1 MAPIDK
7 TPLADQVTP
16 ELDSTTDELD
26 SRRSWVI
33 VAAAAVSMFTVFA
46 IGYSFGAF
54 FESMADEFG
63 TGSGATALSFSITIA
78 VSFFLSRWT
87 GLWGD
92 RFGPRPL
99 LIAAAISLSTGL
111 LATTLAPNIYVGY
124 VTYGFGVGL
133 AIALGYVPLVS
144 AVTTWFEAKRATATG
159 IAVAGIGLGT
169 MVGSPAS
176 AALIGATSWRTTY
189 VIYAIVGAGLL
200 LGAASVAR
208 AGPSASDPGRLPS
221 FKELFSKRDFQ
232 LLYGAITFS
241 SLGLFVPFVF
251 VATYAEERGTSEV
264 WAAVLISIIG
274 GASVIGRLGLGALAD
289 RAGAMRLFRL
299 SITIMMLS
307 HVIWLTGG
315 DRYWQLV
322 IYTVVLGLS
331 YGGFIALSPVVT
343 AERFG
348 LVGLGGVLGTLYTSA
363 GIGTLAGPP
372 IAGVLRDELGYRWAI
387 GFAVTMTSVA
397 VAILMAFRPS
407 NPT

>member
-1 MAPIDK
+1 
-7 TPLADQVTP
+7 
-16 ELDSTTDELD
+16 
-26 SRRSWVI
+26 
-33 VAAAAVSMFTVFA
+33 MFTVFA
-46 IGYSFGAF
+46 VGYSFGAF
-54 FESMADEFG
+54 FESMADEFD

-99 LIAAAISLSTGL
+99 LIAAAISLCVGL
-111 LATTLAPNIYVGY
+111 LATTQAPNIYVGY

-144 AVTTWFEAKRATATG
+144 AVATWFEAKRSTATG

-176 AALIGATSWRTTY
+176 AALIEATSWRTTY

-200 LGAASVAR
+200 LASAAVSR
-208 AGPSASDPGRLPS
+208 QGPAASDPGKLPT
-221 FKELFSKRDFQ
+221 FRELFANRDFR
-232 LLYGAITFS
+232 LLFGAISCS

-251 VATYAEERGTSEV
+251 VATYAEERGTSQV
-264 WAAVLISIIG
+264 WAAVLISLIG
-274 GASVIGRLGLGALAD
+274 GTSVVGRLGLGALAD
-289 RAGAMRLFRL
+289 RIGAMRLFRL
-299 SITIMMLS
+299 SFTVMMFS

-322 IYTVVLGLS
+322 VYAVVLGIG

-348 LVGLGGVLGTLYTSA
+348 LIGLGGVLGTLYMSA
-363 GIGTLAGPP
+363 GVGTLFGPP
-372 IAGVLRDELGYRWAI
+372 IAGVLRDEFGYSWAI
-387 GFAVTMTSVA
+387 GFAAATTGVA
-397 VAILMAFRPS
+397 VVILTGFRPP
-407 NPT
+407 NQH

>member
-1 MAPIDK
+1 MSAAASP
-7 TPLADQVTP
+7 PVDQ
-16 ELDSTTDELD
+16 LD
-26 SRRSWVI
+26 SRQSWVI
-33 VAAAAVSMFTVFA
+33 VVAAAVSMFTVFA
-46 IGYSFGAF
+46 VGYSFGAF

-99 LIAAAISLSTGL
+99 LIASAASLAAGL
-111 LATTLAPNIYVGY
+111 LATTQAPNIYVGY
-124 VTYGFGVGL
+124 FTYGFGVGL

-144 AVTTWFEAKRATATG
+144 AVATWFEAKRSTATG

-176 AALIGATSWRTTY
+176 AALIDATSWRTTY
-189 VIYAIVGAGLL
+189 VIYAFVGAALL
-200 LGAASVAR
+200 LGAAVVAR
-208 AGPSASDPGRLPS
+208 PGPGASDPGRLPS
-221 FKELFSKRDFQ
+221 FGELFANRDFR

-251 VATYAEERGTSEV
+251 VATYAEQRGTSEV

-274 GASVIGRLGLGALAD
+274 GTSVIGRLGLGALAD
-289 RAGAMRLFRL
+289 RVGAMRLFRL
-299 SITIMMLS
+299 SFTVMMLS
-307 HVIWLTGG
+307 HLLWLTGG

-322 IYTVVLGLS
+322 IYTVVLGFG

-363 GIGTLAGPP
+363 GLGTLFGPP
-372 IAGVLRDELGYRWAI
+372 IAGVLRDEFGYRWAI
-387 GFAVTMTSVA
+387 GFAIVA
-397 VAILMAFRPS
+397 TGVGAVILTAFRPS
-407 NPT
+407 TVERA